1 MVNKMAVNIIKDILP
16 ETNRNRPQT
25 IIEPKYITIHETGN
39 RKVGAN
45 AKNHSAYL
53 KSASAE
59 ALPVSW
65 HFTVDDKEI
74 YQHLPLNENGWHAG
88 DGGKG
93 TGNMQSIGI
102 EICVNSDGD
111 FIQAKKNAQYLV
123 GRLLKQLN
131 LPIESVVQ
139 HNRWTGKNCPENIR
153 KTPNGWQNFLN
164 GIDIVKEESE
174 ETEVMEN
181 RNNPSDWAL
190 EAVTWAKDNEII
202 FGDVNGNLGLDNSC
216 TREQMMVFLHRL
228 YSKFIKAT

>member
-1 MVNKMAVNIIKDILP
+1 MAVNIIKDILP

-93 TGNMQSIGI
+93 IGNMQSIGI
-102 EICVNSDGD
+102 EICVNGGGD
-111 FIQAKKNAQYLV
+111 FEKAKANAQFLV
-123 GRLLKQLN
+123 GYLLRKLK

-139 HNRWTGKNCPENIR
+139 HNKWTGKNCPETIR
-153 KTPNGWQNFLN
+153 RTPGGWTSFIN
-164 GIDIVKEESE
+164 GIDVGESE
-174 ETEVMEN
+174 ENMDN
-181 RNNPSDWAL
+181 RNEPNDWAK
-190 EAVTWAKDNEII
+190 ESVEWAVKNKIM
-202 FGDVNGNLGLDNSC
+202 FGDENGDLGLDNPC
-216 TREQMMVFLHRL
+216 TREQMVVFLHRL
-228 YSKFIKAT
+228 SKLL